1 MSTTNRSTAALF
13 TTNAVGFISRRKNM
27 GVYIKGM
34 ALPKDCG
41 SCGVREEAKCGT
53 DYKWLVKHPDFYGT
67 RRPDCPLIEI
77 PTPHGRLIEDNKV
90 VSRMV
95 DSYANAGLHSE
106 DYRKVCK
113 YISQAPTILEAEGG
127 DAK

>member
-77 PTPHGRLIEDNKV
+77 PTPHGRIIDETEAKKNSIDDGYDLYVSWTEIDN
-90 VSRMV
+90 
-95 DSYANAGLHSE
+95 
-106 DYRKVCK
+106 
-113 YISQAPTILEAEGG
+113 APTILEAEGG